1 MILDGK
7 LVANRLKAELRQ
19 KLFEHADDKPSL
31 SIYQVGDNPASSVYI
46 RNKQKACDEV
56 GIRSDVI
63 KLPADSFTRDIALAT
78 YLEKNPSDGVM
89 LQLPLPEGWNADYFT
104 SRIPAEKD
112 ADCLSHQKLGEF
124 FADNDPTFGPCTA
137 QGIIDLL
144 DYYEIPIRGK
154 HAVVIGRSNIV
165 GKPIA
170 HWLTT
175 RHATVTVCHSKT
187 ENLSS
192 YTREA
197 DILIVAIGKPK
208 FITSDMIKPGATI
221 VDVGINRL
229 EDNTLCGDVDFENVK
244 DIAGAITPVPGGVGP
259 MTVYELLANTV
270 KLHAKA
276 KGYNYE
282 Y

>member
-1 MILDGK
+1 
-7 LVANRLKAELRQ
+7 
-19 KLFEHADDKPSL
+19 
-31 SIYQVGDNPASSVYI
+31 
-46 RNKQKACDEV
+46 
-56 GIRSDVI
+56 
-63 KLPADSFTRDIALAT
+63 
-78 YLEKNPSDGVM
+78 M

-112 ADCLSHQKLGEF
+112 ADCLSYQKLGEF

-175 RHATVTVCHSKT
+175 RHATVTLCHSKT